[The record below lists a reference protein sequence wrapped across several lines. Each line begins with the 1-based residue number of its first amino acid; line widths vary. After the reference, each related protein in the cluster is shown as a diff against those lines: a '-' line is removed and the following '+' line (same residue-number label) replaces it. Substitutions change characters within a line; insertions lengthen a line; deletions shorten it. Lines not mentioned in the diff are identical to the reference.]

1 MGYTQGTRC
10 VSVFGMTDRL
20 VVVPEVALDD
30 ICALAERAA
39 ERIQIMT
46 PGPDDSLVYALRG
59 AAREIRCHS
68 VLDPCR

>member
-1 MGYTQGTRC
+1 MLTAM
-10 VSVFGMTDRL
+10 SERL

-68 VLDPCR
+68 VLDPCG

>member
-1 MGYTQGTRC
+1 
-10 VSVFGMTDRL
+10 MTGRL
-20 VVVPEVALDD
+20 VIVPEVALDD

-39 ERIQIMT
+39 ERIQVTT

-68 VLDPCR
+68 VLDPIG